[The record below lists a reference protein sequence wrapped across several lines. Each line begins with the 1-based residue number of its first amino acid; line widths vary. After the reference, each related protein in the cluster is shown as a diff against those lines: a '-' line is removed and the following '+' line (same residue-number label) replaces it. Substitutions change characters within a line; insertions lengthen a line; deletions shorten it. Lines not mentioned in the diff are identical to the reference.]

1 MCLCEQVGTVQVRR
15 PILKAGPGL
24 HDECFGSDP
33 LKSGLRGL
41 LFLLASEV
49 FMATDLNAGAPR
61 ADDILTGERSSLARI
76 SESPAGIRLNNLL
89 QVIAGLGED
98 AEEEYQRALK
108 AVRED
113 LEEVLVEVAQASSDC
128 CEHDYPLRM
137 ALVQIASELR
147 HPASLPYL
155 ANIIKTPIADEKS
168 GDPHSFST
176 VAEETIIRT
185 AAVDGVAEL
194 ARHGDERASRL
205 LMEFVRLPSFSIRR
219 AAVMGLLATKDG
231 DQFREEIKSL
241 LPDDQQ
247 FILEMRR
254 IEVQEV
260 PQVRD
265 PTRHLRDKLREGRI
279 AIPPKL
285 AKDSDGDN
293 GPPSAG

>member
-1 MCLCEQVGTVQVRR
+1 
-15 PILKAGPGL
+15 
-24 HDECFGSDP
+24 
-33 LKSGLRGL
+33 
-41 LFLLASEV
+41 
-49 FMATDLNAGAPR
+49 MAIDSNAGAPR
-61 ADDILTGERSSLARI
+61 VEDILSGQRPSLARI

-89 QVIAGLGED
+89 QVIAGLGDD

-108 AVRED
+108 DVRED
-113 LEEVLVEVAQASSDC
+113 PEEVLVEVAQASSDC

-137 ALVQIASELR
+137 ALVQIATELR
-147 HPASLPYL
+147 HPATLPYL

-168 GDPHSFST
+168 QDPHSFST

-194 ARHGDERASRL
+194 ARDGDERASRL

-219 AAVMGLLATKDG
+219 AAVMGLLATKDA
-231 DQFREEIKSL
+231 DQFREEIKSM

-254 IEVQEV
+254 IEVREA
-260 PQVRD
+260 PQVMD

-279 AIPPKL
+279 AVPPKL
-285 AKDSDGDN
+285 ARDSDGDN
-293 GPPSAG
+293 GPPRAG